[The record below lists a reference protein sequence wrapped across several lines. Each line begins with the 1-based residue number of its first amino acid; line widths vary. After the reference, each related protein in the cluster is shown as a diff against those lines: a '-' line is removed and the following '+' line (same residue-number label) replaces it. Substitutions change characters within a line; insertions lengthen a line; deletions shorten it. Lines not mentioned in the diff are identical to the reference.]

1 MDCIVHGVT
10 KSQTRLSSFRFHID
24 TDFFSKELAYMI
36 VESGWASLMSTGRK
50 IGWKFISRSKNAAE
64 KQNCFFIVVGCR
76 LGGRTESD
84 TTEVT

>member
-1 MDCIVHGVT
+1 
-10 KSQTRLSSFRFHID
+10 
-24 TDFFSKELAYMI
+24 MI
-36 VESGWASLMSTGRK
+36 VESGWASLMSTGQK
-50 IGWKFISRSKNAAE
+50 IGWKFISRSKNAVE